1 MLSSFVS
8 TAFEDVLSGLPISE
22 QPYVHELRRGP
33 PELAVLGLQRAP
45 TCTGQTG
52 RRHRSDRPA
61 QGFAGVDGFDDR
73 LHVLAHSS
81 VFGANLCQHLENT
94 NIFIVPDSVFGQ
106 VSMLC

>member
-1 MLSSFVS
+1 MLSSLVS

-22 QPYVHELRRGP
+22 QPYIHELRRGP

-61 QGFAGVDGFDDR
+61 QGFVGVDLFDDR
-73 LHVLAHSS
+73 SRVLAHLS
-81 VFGANLCQHLENT
+81 VLARFYVNILFGYSAGEQINL
-94 NIFIVPDSVFGQ
+94 VFKTD
-106 VSMLC
+106 LI